1 MQQDGFT
8 PLQFT
13 SDDGLSLY
21 GRDYGSGNS
30 GRLPIVC
37 LAGLSRNS
45 RDFHQLAIWL
55 ASQGRRVVTLDYRG
69 RGLSAWDPDPTN
81 YNIGREA
88 QDAVVALRALDI
100 SRAIFVGT
108 SRGGLILHILPAL
121 APGMI
126 AACVL
131 NDIGPVI
138 EAAGLRVIRDYLSA
152 RAEPK
157 DFIEAAHALEATNG
171 ADFPALRDDDWS
183 DMAFAI
189 FRETDGR
196 IVPDYDP
203 ALVEP
208 LKTMD
213 MDQPL
218 PDLWQQYQ
226 TLASIPMLI
235 VRGENSKLLSADV
248 AREMIQRHDP
258 EIHLAIAGGQ
268 GDAPVLHIPDV
279 RQQIS
284 DFIESHQ

>member
-8 PLQFT
+8 PLHFT
-13 SDDGLSLY
+13 SDDGISLY
-21 GRDYGSGNS
+21 GRDYGTGVSG
-30 GRLPIVC
+30 GLPIVC
-37 LAGLSRNS
+37 LPGLSRNS

-69 RGLSAWDPDPTN
+69 RGLSAWDPNPAN

-88 QDAVVALRALDI
+88 QDVVVALRTLGI
-100 SRAIFVGT
+100 GRAIFIGT

-152 RAEPK
+152 RSEPN

-171 ADFPALRDDDWS
+171 PDFPALRDDDWS
-183 DMAFAI
+183 DMAHAI
-189 FRETDGR
+189 FRDFEGR
-196 IVPDYDP
+196 ILPDYDP

-218 PDLWQQYQ
+218 PDLWQQFQ
-226 TLASIPMLI
+226 ALASIPMLI

-248 AREMIQRHDP
+248 AREMIERHAP
-258 EIHLAIAGGQ
+258 EIHLAIARGQ
-268 GDAPVLHIPDV
+268 GHAPVLHIPDV
-279 RQQIS
+279 RRQVAA
-284 DFIESHQ
+284 FIATH

>member
-1 MQQDGFT
+1 MQQNGFT
-8 PLQFT
+8 PLHFT

-21 GRDYGSGNS
+21 GRDYGAGHSE
-30 GRLPIVC
+30 RLPVVC

-55 ASQGRRVVTLDYRG
+55 VNRGRRVVTLDYRG
-69 RGLSAWDPDPTN
+69 RGLSAWDPNPLN

-88 QDAVVALRALDI
+88 QDAVAALRTLGID
-100 SRAIFVGT
+100 RAIFIGT

-121 APGMI
+121 APGVI

-138 EAAGLRVIRDYLSA
+138 EVAGLRLIRDYLSA
-152 RAEPK
+152 RTEPQ
-157 DFIEAAHALEATNG
+157 DFIEAAHALKATNG
-171 ADFPALRDDDWS
+171 ADFPMLRDDDWR
-183 DMAFAI
+183 DMAHAI
-189 FRETDGR
+189 FRETSGR

-208 LKTMD
+208 LKTIN

-226 TLASIPMLI
+226 TLAAVPMLI
-235 VRGENSKLLSADV
+235 VRGENSKLLSAEV
-248 AREMIQRHDP
+248 AREMIERGDP
-258 EIHLAIAGGQ
+258 EIQLTIARGQ
-268 GDAPVLHIPDV
+268 GHAPILHVSDV
-279 RQQIS
+279 RQAVTA
-284 DFIESHQ
+284 FIAAH